1 MFRSPKPLL
10 RARSIAIVGAS
21 DRARWPVS
29 IYHNLTSVKAKV
41 KILPINPSRKE
52 VWGLACYPNFVS
64 LPMHPDLALVIIP
77 AKHVLV
83 SLEEGTR
90 HGLKAALVYAS
101 GIGEGTDPEFHQR
114 GLALKNLCDK
124 TGLVACGPNCMGTVS
139 VKEKLFLYPNPD
151 FNLSKPGPVAG
162 VFQSGGTLQHWCRVA
177 AERGVRFSY
186 MVSSGNELSLDT
198 ADYVNFFVDDPKT
211 NIIVLMIEGIRRADA
226 FKAAAQRALIAGK
239 PILAVKVG
247 QTKEAQNSA
256 KSHTGAIA
264 GDYDV
269 FAALC
274 DRYGIV
280 LCPTLDDMVE
290 TVLAFQLKRLPKG
303 NAMAFISNSGGVVD
317 LLHDHVAQENAK
329 LASYSEKT
337 IKNVR
342 TLVGPDMPMQNPM
355 DCGQAGFADPKN
367 YMRICEAVASDLRV
381 HMLAFEAR
389 TPNREGERSA
399 IPLKE
404 LKKRTDVPVF
414 AFNRMEYTI
423 SEVGRFYQEQ
433 TGIPHLQSMPE
444 TIRAM
449 KALAFYAKR
458 KGNSVRQIPLPT
470 GQKKTLQAG
479 NIEKA
484 LSHLGISSPVS
495 RFAKTA
501 DEAAKVAKK
510 IGFPVALKVI
520 SEEINH
526 KTEVGGVML
535 GLCTQKEVRKGV
547 DILRKRIKKNNQD
560 QNLSGFL
567 LQEMVEGIEVI
578 VGVREDPLYG
588 PVLVAGAGGILVE
601 LVRDIAFC
609 MLPVNKP
616 RATKM
621 IENLSMNK
629 LIQGF
634 RGSKPADRE
643 ALIDAILG
651 LSKFY
656 LGHRP
661 WLSDLE
667 INPLIIKEKG
677 KGVRAVDI
685 RFHLHKKI
693 Q

>member
-29 IYHNLTSVKAKV
+29 IYYNLTSTKAKV
-41 KILPINPSRKE
+41 KILPINPSRDE
-52 VWGLACYPNFVS
+52 VWGLPCYPNFGS
-64 LPMHPDLALVIIP
+64 LPTVPDLALIIIP
-77 AKHVLV
+77 ATHVLA
-83 SLEEGTR
+83 SLEEGSQ

-114 GLALKNLCDK
+114 GLALKHLCDR

-198 ADYVNFFVDDPKT
+198 ADYINFFVDDPKT
-211 NIIVLMIEGIRRADA
+211 KIIILMIEGIRRTDA
-226 FKAAAQRALIAGK
+226 FKAAAERALLAGK

-247 QTKEAQNSA
+247 QTEEARNSA

-274 DRYGIV
+274 EQYGIV
-280 LCPTLDDMVE
+280 LCSTLDDMVE
-290 TVLAFQLKRLPKG
+290 TTLAFQLERLPKG
-303 NAMAFISNSGGVVD
+303 NSMAFISNSGGVVD
-317 LLHDHVAQENAK
+317 LLHDHAAQENAK
-329 LASYSEKT
+329 LASYSKKT
-337 IKNVR
+337 IRNVR
-342 TLVGPDMPMQNPM
+342 NLVGPDMPMQNPM

-367 YMRICEAVASDLRV
+367 YMRVCEAVASDKGV

-399 IPLKE
+399 LPLKD
-404 LKKRTDVPVF
+404 LKKGTNVPVF
-414 AFNRMEYTI
+414 AFNRMEYTMN
-423 SEVGRFYQEQ
+423 EVGRLYQEQ

-449 KALAFYAKR
+449 KALAFYAVR
-458 KGNSVRQIPLPT
+458 KGKLVPKYPLPK
-470 GQKKTLQAG
+470 GKKRNLQVG
-479 NIEKA
+479 MIEKV
-484 LSHLGISSPVS
+484 LSLYGISSPVS
-495 RFAKTA
+495 RYAKTA
-501 DEAAKVAKK
+501 DEAAKSAKK

-520 SEEINH
+520 SEEISH

-535 GLCTQKEVRKGV
+535 GLNTQAEVRKGV
-547 DILRKRIKKNNQD
+547 DILRKRIKENNQD
-560 QNLSGFL
+560 PNLLGFL
-567 LQEMVEGIEVI
+567 LQEMVEGVEVI

-588 PVLVAGAGGILVE
+588 PVLVVGTGGIFVE
-601 LVRDIAFC
+601 LVRDTAFC
-609 MLPVNKP
+609 MLPVSKAK
-616 RATKM
+616 ATLLIKD
-621 IENLSMNK
+621 LSINK
-629 LIQGF
+629 LIKGF

-643 ALIDAILG
+643 ALIDAICG

-656 LGHRP
+656 LDHRP

-667 INPLIIKEKG
+667 INPLIIRENG

-685 RFHLHKKI
+685 RFHLHDK
-693 Q
+693 